1 MSTGARNEI
10 ENIKFETLSFSTK
23 SFDLIECQPSDRHVT
38 TTKYRSI
45 DHMYQLSRQNN
56 YEIPKITI
64 IINKDLEDKYE
75 HKRLISFLVEYLL
88 IRLLLFV
95 QPKSEILTVLS
106 EIILIQNMQVSI
118 DVVGD
123 LTFQNCP
130 FSLYI
135 TVNV

>member
-1 MSTGARNEI
+1 
-10 ENIKFETLSFSTK
+10 
-23 SFDLIECQPSDRHVT
+23 
-38 TTKYRSI
+38 
-45 DHMYQLSRQNN
+45 MYQLSRQNN